1 MSPRAATCWLLA
13 AALALVAAAAPT
25 QAQEKKKSVRVSKT
39 GQVVAVSPGII
50 TAKADGAFYNLKV
63 NKDKNI
69 IAVTGNLDRSQLKRG
84 MLVRCTGTLKGN
96 TVEGE
101 VAEIKV
107 FGKADGYQFGIL
119 QDSPDQPATVTGQL
133 SKISKDAA
141 TIAAGR
147 KNITLR
153 LAEDMQVVVDTK
165 DYSILQG
172 GEEIAFDGQ
181 VAADGKTVGC
191 RKIVVTIGKTDDDKS
206 AEEPPAKKKKKAN

>member
-1 MSPRAATCWLLA
+1 
-13 AALALVAAAAPT
+13 
-25 QAQEKKKSVRVSKT
+25 
-39 GQVVAVSPGII
+39 
-50 TAKADGAFYNLKV
+50 
-63 NKDKNI
+63 
-69 IAVTGNLDRSQLKRG
+69 

-101 VAEIKV
+101 VAELKV

-119 QDSPDQPATVTGQL
+119 QDAPDQPATVTGQL
-133 SKISKDAA
+133 SKITDNAA

-153 LAEDMQVVVDTK
+153 LAEDLQVVVDTK

-172 GEEIAFDGQ
+172 GEEVAFDGQ

-191 RKIVVTIGKTDDDKS
+191 RKIVVTIGKTAEDEQS
-206 AEEPPAKKKKKAN
+206 AEGPPIKKKKKAT